1 MFVKRSDGKYK
12 TLAEGVN
19 QKTLAYGEK
28 TLMSEFLLEKG
39 SVVPTHKHPNEQIG
53 YLIKGKMILKVE
65 DKEYEVEEGDSW
77 CIEENV
83 EHSAKALEDSV
94 AVEVFSPP
102 REDYMK

>member
-39 SVVPTHKHPNEQIG
+39 SVVPTHKHPNEQTG
-53 YLIKGKMILKVE
+53 YLIKGKMILKI
-65 DKEYEVEEGDSW
+65 KNREYEVKEGDSW

>member
-1 MFVKRSDGKYK
+1 MFVKQSDGNYK
-12 TLAEGVN
+12 TLLAGIK
-19 QKTLAYGEK
+19 QKTLAHGEK

-77 CIEENV
+77 CIEGNV
-83 EHSAKALEDSV
+83 EHSAKALEDSA

-102 REDYMK
+102 RKDYLE

>member
-1 MFVKRSDGKYK
+1 MFIKRSNGNYK
-12 TLAEGVN
+12 TLLAGIK
-19 QKTLAYGEK
+19 QKTLAHGEK

-39 SVVPTHKHPNEQIG
+39 SVVPTHRHPNEQIG

-77 CIEENV
+77 CIEGNV

-102 REDYMK
+102 RKDYLE

>member
-1 MFVKRSDGKYK
+1 MFVKRSDGNYK
-12 TLAEGVN
+12 TLLAGIK
-19 QKTLAYGEK
+19 QKTLAHGEK

-39 SVVPTHKHPNEQIG
+39 SAVPTHKHPNEQIG

-77 CIEENV
+77 CIEGNV

-102 REDYMK
+102 RKDYLE

>member
-1 MFVKRSDGKYK
+1 MFVKQSNGNYK
-12 TLAEGVN
+12 TLLIGIK
-19 QKTLAYGEK
+19 QKTLAHGEK

-102 REDYMK
+102 RKDYLE